1 MKKLIVLFLCVAC
14 VLISVPFAVKYLQ
27 ETAQQG
33 RPQAD
38 SPLLTDG
45 NLTDGDAVQPA
56 QITNENKE
64 EIAVCMASSGAVV
77 SMPLKEYVIGVVAGE
92 MPALYEEEA
101 LKAQAAA
108 SMNLARIALQNG
120 TSDRLA
126 GGHISSS
133 STLAQAYLTVAQMQE
148 KWGSDY
154 ELFYNRIAAAVDA
167 VAEYVIVYEDEL
179 CQTCFHA
186 VSPGKTENSENV
198 WLTATPYLT
207 AVDSSFD
214 ATAQNFR
221 TTMQLHADAF
231 ADGLSEFGFSP
242 ETNARHWLGESTYSP
257 SGTLL
262 SLEVG
267 NITVTGQQL
276 RQAFGLRS
284 AAVEVVYEDGEFILH
299 TSGYG
304 HGVGMSQYGA
314 QQLALQ
320 GYSWQD
326 IIRYYYQGAEIRQ
339 Q

>member
-1 MKKLIVLFLCVAC
+1 MKKMIVLFLAVSC
-14 VLISVPFAVKYLQ
+14 VLISVPFAVQHLQ
-27 ETAQQG
+27 NTAQ
-33 RPQAD
+33 
-38 SPLLTDG
+38 DG
-45 NLTDGDAVQPA
+45 SLQTESAQLTDGDPTDAIATQPA
-56 QITNENKE
+56 QLTDEKAE

-77 SMPLKEYVIGVVAGE
+77 SMPLEEYVIGVVAGE

-133 STLAQAYLTVAQMQE
+133 PSVAQAYLTQSQMQE

-154 ELFYNRIAAAVDA
+154 EVFYNRIADA
-167 VAEYVIVYEDEL
+167 VQAVAGFEIVYEDEL

-214 ATAQNFR
+214 TTAQNF
-221 TTMQLHADAF
+221 TSAMQLHADAF
-231 ADGLSEFGFSP
+231 ADGLSAFGFAP

-276 RQAFGLRS
+276 REAFGLRS
-284 AAVEVVYEDGEFILH
+284 AAVEVSYEDGEFILQ

-320 GYSWQD
+320 GCTWQE
-326 IIRYYYQGAEIRQ
+326 IIRHYYTGVEIRQ
-339 Q
+339 R